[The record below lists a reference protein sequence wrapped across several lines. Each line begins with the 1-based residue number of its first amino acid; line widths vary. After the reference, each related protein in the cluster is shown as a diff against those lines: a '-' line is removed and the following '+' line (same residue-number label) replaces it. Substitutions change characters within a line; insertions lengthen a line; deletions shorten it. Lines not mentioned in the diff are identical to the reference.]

1 MARLMAMR
9 RWDGTRWLGR
19 VVFWQVGYTAVRLEG
34 GLLGSSFAQG
44 LGATAFSGG
53 CVLGLFSSLR
63 LRREAMLFAAIFATS

>member
-1 MARLMAMR
+1 MVLR
-9 RWDGTRWLGR
+9 RWDGARWLGR
-19 VVFWQVGYTAVRLEG
+19 VGFGWVRYTAVRLEV
-34 GLLGSSFAQG
+34 GLLRSSFAQG